1 MIGRY
6 ELSQDLLDKQIELLE
21 RKYGGIRARIA
32 AITIQR
38 AFRHYTM
45 VKKFASITA
54 MAKAEKRLSRRY
66 NQQSQSQ
73 QPPNN
78 NQIQSEYNDD
88 MLSSSYVSNVNV
100 SVGSETD
107 VSINSGNAGRIV
119 TVTPSN
125 NSRVAPIRSMSLRER
140 RSMDASPIPRSQS
153 GNSSPMQ
160 VTTGAGAAWTKSSQH
175 SHPHVNLMHAEQHY
189 HSSPIQG
196 YQQMQQVKPI
206 NNKQT
211 I

>member
-1 MIGRY
+1 MFRY

-21 RKYGGIRARIA
+21 RKYGGIRARYA

-54 MAKAEKRLSRRY
+54 MAKAEKRLSRRLPLS
-66 NQQSQSQ
+66 NQQQQQQQQPNNPSQS
-73 QPPNN
+73 N
-78 NQIQSEYNDD
+78 EFTDD
-88 MLSSSYVSNVNV
+88 ALGVSYVSNISV
-100 SVGSETD
+100 SAGSDTD
-107 VSINSGNAGRIV
+107 VSLNSANQSRNACGMV
-119 TVTPSN
+119 TGTPNN

-160 VTTGAGAAWTKSSQH
+160 ATGVAWTKSNQH
-175 SHPHVNLMHAEQHY
+175 SHPVIRNFF
-189 HSSPIQG
+189 S
-196 YQQMQQVKPI
+196 
-206 NNKQT
+206 
-211 I
+211 